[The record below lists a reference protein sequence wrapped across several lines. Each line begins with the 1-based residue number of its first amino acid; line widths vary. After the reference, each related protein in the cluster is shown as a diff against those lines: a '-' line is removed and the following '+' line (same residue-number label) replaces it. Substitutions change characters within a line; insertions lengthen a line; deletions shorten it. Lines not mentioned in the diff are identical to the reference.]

1 MLYDLIPAKEISGGP
16 WYTEQEF
23 DGEFVD
29 ELCKFI
35 VTFVRSKGNLIDS
48 TAFLSLQIY
57 QILQNDRD
65 G

>member
-35 VTFVRSKGNLIDS
+35 VTFVRSKGTFWVTFS
-48 TAFLSLQIY
+48 GYKVF
-57 QILQNDRD
+57 QNE
-65 G
+65 